1 MSGAMELK
9 LRRSGMIYVIDITG
23 EMDLYNAFK
32 LKDMVTALIGRQV
45 REFIINLEK
54 VDYMDSSGI
63 GALLFVFA
71 ELRKRGLLLRIAGV
85 QGSVKR
91 VIELTKL
98 AGYLPLSLG
107 VNEAIVEIRRTGSK

>member
-9 LRRSGMIYVIDITG
+9 LRRSGMIYVVDVTG

-32 LKDMVTALIGRQV
+32 LKDMVTALIGRKV

-71 ELRKRGLLLRIAGV
+71 ELKKRGLLLRIAGV
-85 QGSVKR
+85 KGSVKR

-98 AGYLPLSLG
+98 IGYLPLSAD
-107 VNEAIVEIRRTGSK
+107 VNEALAKLREAKVQ